1 MYLIK
6 NLCMNKNHKSF
17 HSDFLYI
24 FLRKFQ
30 HTGLIG
36 DQNFP
41 FILSVWTEL
50 VIFFSDKTYLCI
62 RANKTQLLL
71 ALMFFG
77 VPWLEERE
85 LHLKVFRCQPK
96 LYSRESQE
104 SLGPP
109 PPNPIAI
116 QSRRLGSKGAL
127 QTGPNYFKRQAFR
140 NHVKSLQQKKPSRKG
155 FSFFQFIWTQ
165 PSQLAIQAQK
175 KNLKVHKI
183 SSNCANR
190 F

>member
-50 VIFFSDKTYLCI
+50 VIFFFRQDLFMYQGKQNSTAAGFDVFWG
-62 RANKTQLLL
+62 A
-71 ALMFFG
+71 MVG
-77 VPWLEERE
+77 EERE

-127 QTGPNYFKRQAFR
+127 QTGPNYFKR
-140 NHVKSLQQKKPSRKG
+140 HSRHLG
-155 FSFFQFIWTQ
+155 TT
-165 PSQLAIQAQK
+165 
-175 KNLKVHKI
+175 
-183 SSNCANR
+183 
-190 F
+190 